1 MGIFIVSPEQVATNA
16 FISNLIGQG
25 IHIFI
30 ALLSIGEAYVIMRIQ
45 RANQRQ
51 QDQIDSCYRTLAS
64 IADKLDTMNEK
75 LNDALDEQ
83 KEGD

>member
-1 MGIFIVSPEQVATNA
+1 MSPEQVATNA
-16 FISNLIGQG
+16 LISNLVSQG
-25 IHIFI
+25 LHVII
-30 ALLSIGEAYVIMRIQ
+30 ALLSVGEAYVILHIQ

-64 IADKLDTMNEK
+64 IADKLDRMNEK
-75 LNDALDEQ
+75 LNEALET